1 MAWFMSLLSSN
12 FSAMKFQS
20 NSTSCEVSINA
31 EELMYYFN
39 RSMVSG
45 EVEGLGSWDM
55 NEVKVCWVRKEG
67 KKSKYYII
75 FIMQNYYSFNYIRLY
90 K

>member
-1 MAWFMSLLSSN
+1 MSLLSSN

-45 EVEGLGSWDM
+45 EVEGLGS
-55 NEVKVCWVRKEG
+55 
-67 KKSKYYII
+67 
-75 FIMQNYYSFNYIRLY
+75 
-90 K
+90 